1 MPSDS
6 SPTAARPGSP
16 SGRAWTISNWC
27 DRAATGR
34 HRRRKGVGMIGRQTV
49 DRLGREVI
57 DALKRRFVGRD
68 EVIDLIALAVVAGEH
83 LFLHGPPGTA
93 KSALIR
99 RFATAVRGRY
109 FEYLLTRFSEPNEV
123 FGPIDLV
130 RLREGTVATVTAGM
144 LPEAEF
150 VFLDE
155 LFNANSAILNN
166 LLSVLNERVYRRGAE
181 VHRLPVLSVF
191 AASNHLAE
199 DQALRALFDR
209 FLIRCHVDDL
219 RREAMPRLLTAGW
232 ELESAEPDA
241 STVSAADL
249 RALGGRVARVDLS
262 GIMTVYAD
270 SVLKVR
276 DLGIALS
283 DRRAVKV
290 LKLVA
295 ASAVLC
301 GRAAANPTDLW
312 VLRYVWDREEQIA
325 PLGSLVAGLLEPHAG
340 EPDTHPLATT
350 PGRVDGEE
358 VARQIEAAEAE
369 SEANAGTIGLA
380 GVARLRERVADL
392 ADRAAWVPD
401 EAARAHLLGR
411 TEQLLRRLG

>member
-1 MPSDS
+1 MTTT
-6 SPTAARPGSP
+6 TAA
-16 SGRAWTISNWC
+16 AH
-27 DRAATGR
+27 DA
-34 HRRRKGVGMIGRQTV
+34 V

-57 DALKRRFVGRD
+57 ETLKRRFVGRD
-68 EVIDLIALAVVAGEH
+68 EVVELIALAVVAGEH

-99 RFATAVRGRY
+99 RFATAVRGQY

-130 RLREGTVATVTAGM
+130 RLREGTVATVTTGM

-181 VHRLPVLSVF
+181 THRLPVLSVF
-191 AASNHLAE
+191 AASNHLPE
-199 DQALRALFDR
+199 DDALKALFDR
-209 FLIRCHVDDL
+209 FLLRCHVDNLKRD
-219 RREAMPRLLTAGW
+219 EMPRLLLAGW
-232 ELESAEPDA
+232 ELEAAGPDT
-241 STVSAADL
+241 SSVTAADL
-249 RALGGRVARVDLS
+249 RALAGRVTRVDLA
-262 GIMTVYAD
+262 GVAEAYAEA
-270 SVLKVR
+270 VLKVR
-276 DLGIALS
+276 DLGVALS

-301 GRAAANPTDLW
+301 GRDRAQASDLW

-325 PLGSLVAGLLEPHAG
+325 PLAALVAGLLEPHAD
-340 EPDTHPLATT
+340 EPARHPLAAT
-350 PGRVDGEE
+350 PDRVDGEAL
-358 VARQIEAAEAE
+358 ARELDAAEAE
-369 SEANAGTIGLA
+369 AGTGNVGLA
-380 GVARLRERVADL
+380 AVARLRERVADL
-392 ADRAAWVPD
+392 ADRAAWVAD
-401 EAARAHLLGR
+401 GAARAHLRARADG
-411 TEQLLRRLG
+411 LLKRLGG